1 MRRTNRIIPI
11 LMALLGIAIPTGVVA
26 LLNWPF
32 PAMGQKAWAG
42 DDSKKEMVQAPE
54 FWIFGLEAKPQ
65 RAIPL
70 GGQGIRGILDL
81 RTLSA
86 DAAINMMG
94 QYADLGE
101 GMAITL
107 RWKVPHDKDERLTGA
122 ANFDVPPTPSES
134 ARALDLLE
142 QILTSP
148 EAQRLSDHLYIQ
160 FYNEVGGGPG
170 RFTKD
175 QLPAMLEFA
184 SQATKLIREKAPF
197 ARICGPAFTMG
208 QILNQELADDPDF
221 ADQAEVIQK
230 SIEWTAQNADA
241 IDLHMHGTD
250 GTYAKQALHELREML
265 REVPGG
271 DDLEIVAWEWSPAR
285 FRPRDDTEAVRNAIL
300 GLWQAMAE
308 GGVSHAAY
316 GSYWATAERREA
328 GVAELYLWK
337 SIVSEDGMPREPV
350 FSTLQDIGMG
360 RIAIRQPEDDDN
372 DHEGDDDAL
381 DDFDTDDNSSS
392 SVSRIVASDT
402 SLWINGLPRDIETAE
417 RLGAAGVHD
426 MIDLRT
432 ASNGDLTD
440 AIKKC
445 RKTDLGVVL
454 TVRWSDPDDEDAF
467 DEPPDARRMNQMI
480 TKLRNTLK
488 SKDAKTVGE
497 NELWV
502 QFFDEVAGEHGRIK
516 PEDAEAM
523 FAFATEMVAKIRATA
538 PHVRIS
544 GPALTSTSLLTKSNL
559 TPDEQGR
566 FGLLTRAVDWS
577 IENADAIDIHLDESE
592 GEPSAAIVQRVRS
605 FIDARSNGKSL
616 ALVSWDWNAGSM
628 SSTTASN
635 SDARDDMIREW
646 DELEKAGLRHAAYGP
661 FMEGDDDDPSDDR
674 FALVDSDEN
683 DRDEIASAFSEIA
696 EAEGQLIP
704 NDQQSDP
711 AESEAQRKKRMNAF
725 KNDYKN
731 ILKGEFRASGDKDWK
746 KQWSVAWKANW
757 EAAWEEHER
766 QRVASPIQ

>member
-1 MRRTNRIIPI
+1 MRRSNRILPI
-11 LMALLGIAIPTGVVA
+11 SIALIGIMIPTGA
-26 LLNWPF
+26 AFFNRPF
-32 PAMGQKAWAG
+32 PAFDQGAWAG
-42 DDSKKEMVQAPE
+42 DDSNDTKVEAPE

-70 GGQGIRGILDL
+70 GGKGIRGILDL

-101 GMAITL
+101 GMTISL
-107 RWKVPHDKDERLTGA
+107 RWKVPHDEDERITGA

-148 EAQRLSDHLYIQ
+148 QAQRLSDHLYIQ

-175 QLPAMLEFA
+175 QLPAMLDFA
-184 SQATKLIREKAPF
+184 TQATKLIREKAPS
-197 ARICGPAFTMG
+197 AKICGPAFTMG

-221 ADQAEVIQK
+221 ADQVEVIQK
-230 SIEWTAQNADA
+230 SIEWTARNADA

-265 REVPGG
+265 HDVRGG

-285 FRPRDDTEAVRNAIL
+285 YRHRDDTEGVRNAIL

-308 GGVSHAAY
+308 GGVTHAAY

-328 GVAELYLWK
+328 GVAEIYLWK
-337 SIVSEDGMPREPV
+337 SIVNEDGMPREPI

-360 RIAIRQPEDDDN
+360 RVAIHQPEDDD
-372 DHEGDDDAL
+372 EGDEDAL
-381 DDFDTDDNSSS
+381 DGLDSDGDS
-392 SVSRIVASDT
+392 SDT
-402 SLWINGLPRDIETAE
+402 ATGIATGDASLWINGVPHHIETAE

-426 MIDLRT
+426 TIDLRT
-432 ASNGDLTD
+432 ASNGDLKD

-467 DEPPDARRMNQMI
+467 DAPPDARRMNQMM
-480 TKLRNTLK
+480 TGLRNTLK
-488 SKDAKTVGE
+488 SKNAKTVGE

-502 QFFDEVAGEHGRIK
+502 QFFDEVAGEHGRI
-516 PEDAEAM
+516 ESDEADAM
-523 FAFATEMVAKIRATA
+523 FTFATEMVAKIRATA
-538 PHVRIS
+538 PHVKIS
-544 GPALTSTSLLTKSNL
+544 GPALTNTNLLTKSNL
-559 TPDEQGR
+559 TPDEQDR
-566 FGLLTRAVDWS
+566 FDLLTKAMDWS

-592 GEPSAAIVQRVRS
+592 GESPATIINRVRS
-605 FIDARSNGKSL
+605 FIDARPNGKSL
-616 ALVSWDWNAGSM
+616 ALVSWDWNAGAM
-628 SSTTASN
+628 SSTVASN
-635 SDARDDMIREW
+635 SSSHDAMMQEW
-646 DELEKAGLRHAAYGP
+646 DELEKAGLLHAAYGP

-683 DRDEIASAFSEIA
+683 ERDEMASAFSKIA
-696 EAEGQLIP
+696 EAEGQLQP
-704 NDQQSDP
+704 ADHQSEL
-711 AESEAQRKKRMNAF
+711 AESDSQRKKRMNAF
-725 KNDYKN
+725 KKDYKDT
-731 ILKGEFRASGDKDWK
+731 LKDEFRATSDKNWK
-746 KQWSVAWKANW
+746 KQ
-757 EAAWEEHER
+757 
-766 QRVASPIQ
+766 